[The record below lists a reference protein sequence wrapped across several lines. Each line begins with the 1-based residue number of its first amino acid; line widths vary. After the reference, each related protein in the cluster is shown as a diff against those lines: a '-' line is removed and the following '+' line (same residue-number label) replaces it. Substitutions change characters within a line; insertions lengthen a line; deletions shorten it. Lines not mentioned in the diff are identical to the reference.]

1 MNVNRDQIM
10 PRKLVAVAL
19 SLPLLSGCIETAGQ
33 MPDRIPV
40 GIDGQEQV
48 CAAAFADQLGVPMS
62 SIRVNSRDVS
72 PSGNSVIFMQ
82 TADLVSRA
90 NCEVNSV
97 GNVLSLVT
105 TS

>member
-1 MNVNRDQIM
+1 MLKKFMACALTM
-10 PRKLVAVAL
+10 PVLA
-19 SLPLLSGCIETAGQ
+19 GCVETAGQ
-33 MPDRIPV
+33 LPDMTPV

-72 PSGNSVIFMQ
+72 PSGNSIFFMQ
-82 TADLVSRA
+82 SADLVSRA

-97 GNVLSLVT
+97 GNVISLVS